1 MKRFSEFAEDTV
13 LDGGKKRI
21 DDILNKEITIL
32 NYRIKTSR
40 YSEHKDG
47 KYLTLQIEIENEK
60 FVIFTGSEVLIEQIE
75 RYASELPFVAI
86 IRKINKYY
94 TLT

>member
-13 LDGGKKRI
+13 LDGNKKRI
-21 DDILNKEITIL
+21 DDILNKEIIIL

>member
-1 MKRFSEFAEDTV
+1 M
-13 LDGGKKRI
+13 GG
-21 DDILNKEITIL
+21 NA
-32 NYRIKTSR
+32 NNS
-40 YSEHKDG
+40 G
-47 KYLTLQIEIENEK
+47 KYLTMQIKSNDKK

-75 RYASELPFVAI
+75 KYKNEIPFEAT